1 MTYGSMEA
9 STSFSCQEV
18 DGSVADIRW
27 RLKRLLED
35 YAAVL
40 SRLSLAHLSQN
51 ADGMRLLE
59 SQLFDTA
66 RRDLAES
73 DDTFFWLASKSLV
86 HHPVRHV
93 GFARGLLKRAVE
105 KIDGAARE
113 QVEPLSLLRLASDE
127 LKAASVLASHPL
139 FDTSTCCANHF
150 HPTLE
155 PKNERSFNLGA

>member
-73 DDTFFWLASKSLV
+73 DDTFSGWRARAWCTTRSATLAL
-86 HHPVRHV
+86 P
-93 GFARGLLKRAVE
+93 AVY
-105 KIDGAARE
+105 
-113 QVEPLSLLRLASDE
+113 
-127 LKAASVLASHPL
+127 
-139 FDTSTCCANHF
+139 
-150 HPTLE
+150 
-155 PKNERSFNLGA
+155 

>member
-9 STSFSCQEV
+9 PTSFSCQEV

-40 SRLSLAHLSQN
+40 SRLSLAHLSRS

-59 SQLFDTA
+59 SQLFDSA

-73 DDTFFWLASKSLV
+73 HETFSWLASKSLV
-86 HHPVRHV
+86 QHPVRHI
-93 GFARGLLKRAVE
+93 GLARSLLRRAIE
-105 KIDGAARE
+105 KMDGAAGERA
-113 QVEPLSLLRLASDE
+113 EPLTLLKLASDQ
-127 LKAASVLASHPL
+127 LKTASALAGHPL
-139 FDTSTCCANHF
+139 FDTSTCCANQF
-150 HPTLE
+150 HPNPE
-155 PKNERSFNLGA
+155 PNNERSFNLGA